1 MEFKYQSPD
10 PHLYKKLLA
19 CYQQCLKNKRH
30 LKKTRFHLHHEFMIN
45 QLAIDIYNNTYS
57 PVKSSVFVV
66 LNPKPR
72 EVIASDLRDRIVH
85 HYIYDY
91 MEKYW
96 ERRFVANSYACR
108 PGKGPLKATI
118 DLRNFIKA
126 HKHGSRGRDLWYLK
140 VDVRSFF
147 SSIDKNILF
156 GLITKHLKNKRMLM
170 LCERTLFNNPV
181 RKGGFKIT
189 CPKEFWQHVPKHKSL
204 FFAPPDKGLPI
215 GNLSS
220 QFWANIYMNV
230 FDQWVARRFKNKIRL
245 VRRFRG

>member
-1 MEFKYQSPD
+1 MKFKYQSPD
-10 PHLYKKLLA
+10 PHLYKKLLF
-19 CYQQCLKNKRH
+19 CYERCLKNKRH

-45 QLAIDIYNNTYS
+45 QLAIDIKNNTYF
-57 PVKSSVFVV
+57 PVKSSIFVV

-85 HYIYDY
+85 HYIYEY

-96 ERRFVANSYACR
+96 ERRFVPNSYACR
-108 PGKGPLKATI
+108 PGKGPLKATL
-118 DLRNFIKA
+118 DLQNFIRA
-126 HKHGSRGRDLWYLK
+126 HKRGSRGRDLWYLK

-156 GLITKHLKNKRMLM
+156 KLITKNLKNKRMLM
-170 LCERTLFNNPV
+170 LCERTLFNDPV
-181 RKGGFKIT
+181 RKGAFKIT

-204 FFAPPDKGLPI
+204 FFGPPDKGLPI

-230 FDQWVARRFKNKIRL
+230 FDQWVARRF
-245 VRRFRG
+245 